1 MFNLILALLPAIIVS
16 GHKLRLTEAELRSY
30 DGTDASQSIYL
41 AINRTIYDVSA
52 SPSFYGPGGN
62 YHHLTA
68 RDASRAWV
76 SECWDSEDQL
86 TWRMD
91 GIEQMFMPRYLDEE
105 LEKVSKGGAPDLN
118 LGGLM
123 DMLPREQIAGIAEN
137 AVKRLGTVS
146 AEQKAARRKHDRLE
160 AEQKVHDA
168 LAHWA
173 GFFANNPKYEAIGQV
188 VLDHKATPKPPKLCQ
203 TALEKRPLKGG
214 MLDAMMDLASMGR
227 RSDGKAERD
236 MPDIFKQ
243 IYGEQQLAKKDGAKD
258 EL

>member
-1 MFNLILALLPAIIVS
+1 MYNLILALLPAVLVR
-16 GHKLRLTEAELRSY
+16 GHKLRLSEAELRNY
-30 DGTDASQSIYL
+30 DGRDASQPIYL

-76 SECWDSEDQL
+76 SECWDAEEQL

-105 LEKVSKGGAPDLN
+105 LEKVSTGGALDLN
-118 LGGLM
+118 LGGMLNV
-123 DMLPREQIAGIAEN
+123 LPREQIVGMAEK
-137 AVKRLGTVS
+137 AVARLGTVS
-146 AEQKAARRKHDRLE
+146 AEQKAARREHDRRE
-160 AEQKVHDA
+160 AKQKVHDA
-168 LAHWA
+168 LAHWV
-173 GFFANNPKYEAIGQV
+173 GFFANNPKYEAVGKV
-188 VLDHKATPKPPKLCQ
+188 VLDHGASPAPPKLCQ
-203 TALEKRPLKGG
+203 AALEKRPLKGG
-214 MLDAMMDLASMGR
+214 LLDAMMDVARMGR

-236 MPDIFKQ
+236 MPDLIKQ
-243 IYGEQQLAKKDGAKD
+243 MYGEQKPADEGGAKD

>member
-1 MFNLILALLPAIIVS
+1 MYYLILALLPAIIVS
-16 GHKLRLTEAELRSY
+16 GHQIRLTETELRNY
-30 DGTDASQSIYL
+30 DGTDASQPIYL
-41 AINRTIYDVSA
+41 AINHTIYDVSA

-76 SECWDSEDQL
+76 SECWNSEDQL

-105 LEKVSKGGAPDLN
+105 LEKASKGGALDLN

-123 DMLPREQIAGIAEN
+123 SMFPREQIAGMAEK

-146 AEQKAARRKHDRLE
+146 AEQKAARRKKDRLE
-160 AEQKVHDA
+160 VKQKVHDA
-168 LAHWA
+168 LAHWV
-173 GFFANNPKYEAIGQV
+173 GFFANNAEYEAVGKV
-188 VLDHKATPKPPKLCQ
+188 VLDHNATSEPPKLCQ
-203 TALEKRPLKGG
+203 TALEKRPLNGG
-214 MLDAMMDLASMGR
+214 LLDAMMDVARMGR

-236 MPDIFKQ
+236 LPDFIKQ
-243 IYGEQQLAKKDGAKD
+243 MYGEQQPAKKDGAKD